1 MRTLLLILLTACAP
15 APSDDPTVET
25 DETDVETDTPEAPG
39 DFWSIDDDV
48 RTPLYGSLNCQMAGE
63 RLYLNGAES
72 GGGMGTIQLQL
83 GDRPTA
89 DATYTVSA
97 EPAAPGGAYLSIGV
111 DREQENQYVASG
123 GVINVVVVDTPARA
137 VEVTFTDLPS
147 MTEAGASAL
156 LSGRVGAREGTF
168 VGACDFDAL

>member
-48 RTPLYGSLNCQMAGE
+48 RTPLYGSLNCQMAGD

-72 GGGMGTIQLQL
+72 GGGMGTLQLQL
-83 GDRPTA
+83 GDFPAA
-89 DATYTVSA
+89 DGAYTVSS

-123 GVINVVVVDTPARA
+123 GVLNVVVVTSPSRA

-147 MTEAGASAL
+147 ATEDGATAL

-168 VGACDFDAL
+168 LGACDFDDL